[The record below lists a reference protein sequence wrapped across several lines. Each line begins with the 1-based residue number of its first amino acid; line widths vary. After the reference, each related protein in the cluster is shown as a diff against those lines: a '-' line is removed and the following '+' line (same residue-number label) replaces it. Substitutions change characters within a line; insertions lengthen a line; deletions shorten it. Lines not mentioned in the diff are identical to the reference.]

1 MYSRSL
7 AMGHAIGKAMY
18 MRIRTG
24 MAMLAPMR
32 RPYREQTDW
41 GMISAKLEGSALD
54 IIIASEEHVREIERL
69 TPPRGPYSQRLRQY
83 LRR

>member
-7 AMGHAIGKAMY
+7 AIGHAIGKAMY

-41 GMISAKLEGSALD
+41 GMISAKLGGSA
-54 IIIASEEHVREIERL
+54 RERN
-69 TPPRGPYSQRLRQY
+69 R
-83 LRR
+83 

>member
-1 MYSRSL
+1 
-7 AMGHAIGKAMY
+7 MGHAIGKAMY

-41 GMISAKLEGSALD
+41 GMISAKLQGSALG
-54 IIIASEEHVREIERL
+54 IIIASEENVKGTERR
-69 TPPRGPYSQRLRQY
+69 TPPQGPYSQRLRRY
-83 LRR
+83 HRR